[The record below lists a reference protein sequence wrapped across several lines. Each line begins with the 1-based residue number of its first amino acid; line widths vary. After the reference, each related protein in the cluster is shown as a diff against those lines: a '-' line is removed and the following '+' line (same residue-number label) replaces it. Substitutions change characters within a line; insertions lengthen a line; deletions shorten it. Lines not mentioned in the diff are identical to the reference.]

1 MIKNESDEYQKKD
14 VFIDGVQ
21 PESISCTQENK
32 NNSKDEEQNSVSS
45 LYLFFSFDVV
55 NSTIYKAMT
64 YTWPIVMKALLDD
77 IYNRV
82 HLNSYHDLNEP
93 ILWRVIGDEL
103 IFVVRVGN
111 NDFLQNFVDFVFR
124 LTQIIDRNIRNGKF
138 FESIKNQKLTYADIK
153 LLRVHSPLSIKTAM
167 WVASVNDK
175 YENEYDCIKV
185 NYAYY
190 DSYNKQSTLE
200 FLGSDID
207 AGFRLKQY
215 TQDRRV
221 VISFELACLLARGYE
236 TDNEYKRLNI
246 MGYVKLKGV
255 WNESLYPIIW
265 YYNSDVVKDVKDGS
279 KDGLFEIDFE
289 NSFRYDEASR
299 NPLVNNYFIRMEQ
312 ISKNKERD
320 LKEEYSYLSSSMFN
334 AKEAINKIKIDRD
347 LQGKID
353 YFIDLYQNP
362 QPRKVEYFEYTLE
375 LHCAVVCCKHQD
387 RKVMIIHRGDGHK
400 TNPSKWEFG
409 CAKAKS
415 NRDLKSTI
423 EDYYKENYNVQIK
436 LVCDESREGN
446 SIKPIAVYEINN
458 NNNIKKGIIFVGKVI
473 HDGGFRDN
481 NSHDRVEWI
490 GEDDVD
496 KYGDSETVENFKQTL
511 RKVFKEYF

>member
-1 MIKNESDEYQKKD
+1 MNQMSIKKKD

-32 NNSKDEEQNSVSS
+32 NNSKDEEQISESS
-45 LYLFFSFDVV
+45 LHLFFSFDVV
-55 NSTIYKAMT
+55 NSTIYKVMT
-64 YTWPIVMKALLDD
+64 YAWPIVMKALLDD
-77 IYNRV
+77 IYTKV
-82 HLNSYHDLNEP
+82 TSAQELKES

-103 IFVVRVGN
+103 IFVVRVK
-111 NDFLQNFVDFVFR
+111 DDEFLQTSVDFVFE
-124 LTQIIDRNIRNGKF
+124 LTQIMDRAIRNGKF
-138 FESIKNQKLTYADIK
+138 FKSIKNQKFTYTDIEQ
-153 LLRVHSPLSIKTAM
+153 LSVHSPLSIKTAM
-167 WVASVNDK
+167 WVASVNDEYK
-175 YENEYDCIKV
+175 NEYDCIKV
-185 NYAYY
+185 NYAYH
-190 DSYNKQSTLE
+190 DSCNERSILE

-221 VISFELACLLARGYE
+221 VISFELACLLTRKYK

-246 MGYVKLKGV
+246 MDYVKLKGV

-265 YYNSDVVKDVKDGS
+265 YYNSDVVKNVN
-279 KDGLFEIDFE
+279 DGLKEIDFE

-320 LKEEYSYLSSSMFN
+320 LKEENSYLLSSMFN
-334 AKEAINKIKIDRD
+334 AKKAISKIIMDRD

-353 YFIDLYQNP
+353 YFIELYRNLKR
-362 QPRKVEYFEYTLE
+362 RKEEYFEYPLE
-375 LHCAVVCCKHQD
+375 LHCAVVCCDHQN
-387 RKVMIIHRGDGHK
+387 RKVMIIHRGNDHK

-423 EDYYKENYNVQIK
+423 EDYYKENYNVEIE
-436 LVCDESREGN
+436 LVCDESRKGN

-473 HDGGFRDN
+473 DKDKFRSN
-481 NSHDRVEWI
+481 KSHDRVKWI
-490 GEDDVD
+490 GEGEVD
-496 KYGDSETVENFKQTL
+496 NYGDSETVENFKQTL